1 MKSQRKDVLVYTFQS
16 LEDPL
21 IKGLMLQYLIDIS
34 KGNMYRFH
42 LITHEQKNFKLSA
55 TASKIKKIELEQL
68 GIIWYP
74 LDYHTGKFLLIK
86 KLLDFLK
93 SFWICLRIRI
103 IFRTKVIIGFL
114 PIAAGFS
121 AILAPI
127 LRMKLVTYCFEPHS
141 EYMIDFGIWSKKSL
155 KYALLRKFERS
166 QIEISSDII
175 VPTTHTERLTNRI
188 NPFARKYV
196 FPISIDTDKNI
207 FDDLARNR
215 IRKQYLIN
223 NKTTLLYMGKFG
235 GIYYGV
241 PVLIDFLVKFHSL
254 ENYHVLIIS
263 SDKQEIDSYITKK
276 GLDQTFFTV
285 LNYIPY
291 ERIHE
296 FISVADFGLVAVPP
310 LPSQKYRTPVKTG
323 LYLACGIPYLINRG
337 IAEDDTIAERENV
350 GVAVDDLIN
359 TDINLLHLSILKML
373 NDPSHHERCRNTAIK
388 YRSHK
393 QAVKVLDDILKHH
406 YI

>member
-68 GIIWYP
+68 GIIWHP

-103 IFRTKVIIGFL
+103 RFRTKVIIGFL
-114 PIAAGFS
+114 PT
-121 AILAPI
+121 I

-141 EYMIDFGIWSKKSL
+141 EYMSDFGIWSKKSL
-155 KYALLRKFERS
+155 KYALLRKYERS

-175 VPTTHTERLTNRI
+175 VPTTHTERLANRI

-207 FDDLARNR
+207 FDDLARNKL
-215 IRKQYLIN
+215 RKQYLIN
-223 NKTTLLYMGKFG
+223 NK
-235 GIYYGV
+235 
-241 PVLIDFLVKFHSL
+241 
-254 ENYHVLIIS
+254 
-263 SDKQEIDSYITKK
+263 
-276 GLDQTFFTV
+276 
-285 LNYIPY
+285 
-291 ERIHE
+291 
-296 FISVADFGLVAVPP
+296 
-310 LPSQKYRTPVKTG
+310 
-323 LYLACGIPYLINRG
+323 
-337 IAEDDTIAERENV
+337 
-350 GVAVDDLIN
+350 
-359 TDINLLHLSILKML
+359 
-373 NDPSHHERCRNTAIK
+373 
-388 YRSHK
+388 
-393 QAVKVLDDILKHH
+393 
-406 YI
+406 